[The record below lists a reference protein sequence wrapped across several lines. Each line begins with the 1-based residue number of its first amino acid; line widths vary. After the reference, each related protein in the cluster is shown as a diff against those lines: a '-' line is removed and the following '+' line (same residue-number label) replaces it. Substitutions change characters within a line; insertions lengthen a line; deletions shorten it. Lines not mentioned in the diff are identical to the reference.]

1 MPVEIARR
9 RFDVDEY
16 HRMGQAG
23 ILSTEDRVELIDG
36 EIVAMT
42 PIGARHNAAVN
53 RANQALGRA
62 VGDQAIVQIQGSIR
76 LGRFS
81 EPEPDVALLRP
92 RDDFYASGLPGP
104 VDVLLVIEMAD
115 ASLAYDREVKSR
127 LYAAAGIPE
136 YWLVNL
142 DARVVTCFLRPEGDV
157 YQDLRQV
164 PAGDSIA
171 PDLLAACEVPAE
183 SLMDPRS
190 GSAA

>member
-23 ILSTEDRVELIDG
+23 ILSIDDRVELIDG
-36 EIVAMT
+36 EIVAMS
-42 PIGARHNAAVN
+42 PIRARHNAAVSQATRVLV
-53 RANQALGRA
+53 RAA
-62 VGDQAIVQIQGSIR
+62 GDLAIVQVQGSIR
-76 LGRFS
+76 LGRFN

-104 VDVLLVIEMAD
+104 ADVLLVIEMAD

-142 DARVVTCFLRPEGDV
+142 DSRVVTRFLRPEGDT
-157 YQDLRQV
+157 YRDLRQV
-164 PAGDSIA
+164 QAGDSIA
-171 PDLLAACEVPAE
+171 PEQLPVCDVPAE

-190 GSAA
+190 DSP

>member
-23 ILSTEDRVELIDG
+23 ILSTEDRVELLDG
-36 EIVAMT
+36 EIVAMP

-62 VGDQAIVQIQGSIR
+62 VGDHAIVQVQGSIR
-76 LGRFS
+76 LGRFN
-81 EPEPDVALLRP
+81 EPEPDIALLRP

-104 VDVLLVIEMAD
+104 ADVLLVIEIAD

-127 LYAAAGIPE
+127 LYAAAGISE

-142 DARVVTCFLRPEGDV
+142 DARIVTRSLRPEGDTYRDV
-157 YQDLRQV
+157 RQIAV
-164 PAGDSIA
+164 GHTIA
-171 PDLLAACEVPAE
+171 PDLLPACEVPAE

-190 GSAA
+190 DSR

>member
-1 MPVEIARR
+1 VPVEIARR

-23 ILSTEDRVELIDG
+23 ILSTADRVELIDG

-53 RANQALGRA
+53 RANRALSRA

-76 LGRFS
+76 LGRFN

-92 RDDFYASGLPGP
+92 RSDFYASGLPGP
-104 VDVLLVIEMAD
+104 ADVLLVIEIAD

-127 LYAAAGIPE
+127 LYAAAGIQE

-142 DARVVTCFLRPEGDV
+142 DARIVTRFHRPQGDAYHDV
-157 YQDLRQV
+157 RQV
-164 PAGDSIA
+164 PADDSMA
-171 PDLLAACEVPAE
+171 PEHLPACEVPAE
-183 SLMDPRS
+183 ALMDPRGDS
-190 GSAA
+190 P

>member
-1 MPVEIARR
+1 VPVEIARR

-16 HRMGQAG
+16 HRMAEAG
-23 ILSTEDRVELIDG
+23 ILSTGDRVELIDG

-76 LGRFS
+76 LGRFN

-92 RDDFYASGLPGP
+92 RVDFYASGLPGP
-104 VDVLLVIEMAD
+104 ADVLLVIEIAD
-115 ASLAYDREVKSR
+115 ASLAYDREIKAR

-142 DARVVTCFLRPEGDV
+142 EARTVTRFLRPEGGAYGDA
-157 YQDLRQV
+157 RQV
-164 PAGDSIA
+164 PAGRPIA
-171 PDLLAACEVPAE
+171 PVLLPACEVPAE

-190 GSAA
+190 DSAT